1 MTDILIP
8 VGLWSEGEN
17 AVIGSWLYAD
27 GDMVHRGN
35 IIAEVMVEK
44 TSHELVA
51 PATGTLRI
59 AVPEEE
65 ELTPGQSVG
74 RID

>member
-8 VGLWSEGEN
+8 VGLWSEGDS
-17 AVIGSWLYAD
+17 AVIGSWLYTD
-27 GDMVHRGN
+27 GDSVREGN
-35 IIAEVMVEK
+35 IIAEIMVEK
-44 TSHELVA
+44 TGHELLA

-59 AVPEEE
+59 AVPEEQ
-65 ELTPGQSVG
+65 ELVPGQVVG

>member
-8 VGLWSEGEN
+8 AGLWSEGDS

-27 GDMVHRGN
+27 GDRVHEGN
-35 IIAEVMVEK
+35 NIAEIMVEK
-44 TSHELVA
+44 TSHELAA

-59 AVPEEE
+59 AVPEGE
-65 ELTPGQSVG
+65 ELIPGQSVG

>member
-8 VGLWSEGEN
+8 HGLWSQGDT

-27 GDMVHRGN
+27 GDVVHRGN
-35 IIAEVMVEK
+35 VIAEIMVEK
-44 TSHELVA
+44 TSHELIA
-51 PATGTLRI
+51 PATGILRI
-59 AVPEEE
+59 AVPEEV
-65 ELTPGQSVG
+65 ELAPGQSVG

>member
-8 VGLWSEGEN
+8 AGLWSEGDS

-27 GDMVHRGN
+27 GDLVHQGN
-35 IIAEVMVEK
+35 IIAEIMVEK
-44 TSHELVA
+44 TSHDLAA
-51 PATGTLRI
+51 PATGILRI
-59 AVPEEE
+59 AVPEEA
-65 ELTPGQSVG
+65 ELSPGQSVG